1 MPTLRNSQHSSL
13 GTSRRQVVS
22 SPAKSE
28 RMIRSNQIK
37 LRPRRLSQDSGIVA
51 GRLVGYAVSKTR
63 ISSKFSIWLYLSLLL
78 QESPLIELDLQSPP
92 IEPNVSADNIYNFL
106 EVERQAVNQSP
117 MSVGH
122 SITPKP
128 SLELSSNNR
137 ISSAAYTEKWLN
149 SSMMRGS
156 NGSFYQKVNS
166 IAVPL
171 PTHLETESAEPS
183 PTQAFGPRIVGNH
196 DEDIPGTAMRRTLG
210 LNLSPTLGGRRASQA
225 DPSVKDAY
233 EAVESS
239 HSNVLSDQFGYKQLL
254 PAERKT
260 STDESSINGSY
271 LSSRK
276 ASKSNSLTGDGS
288 EERRV
293 SKQDREGLDPE
304 SLMFR
309 DGRRKVDMVLAWEE
323 EDLGVMTEAEA
334 RRRDIRRTFMDNLV
348 KEGLE
353 VELEDKSQS
362 FNEKTFFLKIHL
374 PWRLET
380 RLAEVMNLKLPIK
393 RFITISVKPSW
404 VSWNWYLHLRISPM
418 VDFTFRMRRTWSC
431 VMCTTGRMFGSV

>member
-1 MPTLRNSQHSSL
+1 M
-13 GTSRRQVVS
+13 
-22 SPAKSE
+22 
-28 RMIRSNQIK
+28 
-37 LRPRRLSQDSGIVA
+37 
-51 GRLVGYAVSKTR
+51 
-63 ISSKFSIWLYLSLLL
+63 
-78 QESPLIELDLQSPP
+78 IELDLQSPP

-106 EVERQAVNQSP
+106 ESERQTVSQSP
-117 MSVGH
+117 MSVGNP
-122 SITPKP
+122 ITPKP
-128 SLELSSNNR
+128 SLELSSNNKT
-137 ISSAAYTEKWLN
+137 SSAAYTEKWLN

-166 IAVPL
+166 IAMPL

-183 PTQAFGPRIVGNH
+183 PTQAFGPRVVGSH

-210 LNLSPTLGGRRASQA
+210 LNLSPTLGGRRASQV
-225 DPSVKDAY
+225 DNGVKESY
-233 EAVESS
+233 EIVESS
-239 HSNVLSDQFGYKQLL
+239 HSNVLPDQFGYKQLM

-260 STDESSINGSY
+260 STGESSVTGSY

-276 ASKSNSLTGDGS
+276 ASKSNSLTGDS

-334 RRRDIRRTFMDNLV
+334 RRRDIRRSFMDNLV

-404 VSWNWYLHLRISPM
+404 VSWQL
-418 VDFTFRMRRTWSC
+418 T
-431 VMCTTGRMFGSV
+431 